1 MKQTKLVIL
10 AASLTTLVSGAVM
23 AQNAFNDA
31 DKAVEYRQKAFSV
44 MQNNFAAMGDMV
56 RGDAP
61 FDAAIFAARATDF
74 AAMTTIPWPAFE
86 TAGAKP
92 GNNSDALAAI
102 WSNWA
107 DFTQRAEKLQADAQA
122 LAEVAAAGIEAD
134 SRKAFMAAARNCKA
148 CHDQYKD

>member
-1 MKQTKLVIL
+1 MKQHKMVLL
-10 AASLTTLVSGAVM
+10 AAALGLAFSAAVT

-61 FDAAIFAARATDF
+61 FDAAIFAARASDF
-74 AAMTTIPWPAFE
+74 SAMTSIPWPAFS
-86 TAGAKP
+86 TAGANP
-92 GNNSDALAAI
+92 GANSDALPAI
-102 WSNWA
+102 WSNWDDFNERA
-107 DFTQRAEKLQADAQA
+107 DKLQADAKA
-122 LAEVAAAGIEAD
+122 LAEVAATGVEAD
-134 SRKAFMAAARNCKA
+134 MRKAFMTAARNCKA

>member
-1 MKQTKLVIL
+1 MKQQKMVVI
-10 AASLTTLVSGAVM
+10 AAAVSVLVSAAVS

-44 MQNNFAAMGDMV
+44 MQNNFAVMGDMV

-61 FDAAIFAARATDF
+61 FDAAIFAARAADF
-74 AAMTTIPWPAFE
+74 AAMTTIPWPAFD
-86 TAGAKP
+86 TAGAQP

-102 WSNWA
+102 WSNRD
-107 DFTQRAEKLQADAQA
+107 DFNQRAAKLQADAKA
-122 LAEVAAAGIEAD
+122 LAEIAAAGVEAD
-134 SRKAFMAAARNCKA
+134 SRKAFMTAARNCKA